1 MLARLVRRL
10 EKNQQGITGL
20 ETAIILIAF
29 VMVAS
34 VFSYVVLSAGLFSS
48 QKAKSAIQEGL
59 NQASGTVEI
68 RGNVLAKMVSGT
80 VTEVYLPLSTIAG
93 GRATDFTDTSAGNN
107 VVVISYQD
115 SSKYIPSANWTVEK
129 VSTVNTDNLLDRNEL
144 FVVTVDLSGIS
155 SNITSYHTFS
165 LEVKPPSGAVLLV
178 ERTIPAR
185 ISEIVNLY

>member
-1 MLARLVRRL
+1 MLARLVHRL
-10 EKNQQGITGL
+10 KRNQQGITGL

-48 QKAKSAIQEGL
+48 QKAKAAIQEGL
-59 NQASGTVEI
+59 EQSSGTVEI

-80 VTEVYLPLSTIAG
+80 ITEVYLPLSTISG

-115 SSKYIPSANWTVEK
+115 NLIYVPSANWTVEK
-129 VSTVNTDNLLDRNEL
+129 VSTVNADNLLDGNEL
-144 FVVTVDLSGIS
+144 FVITVDLAGIS
-155 SNITSYHTFS
+155 DNITSYHTFS
-165 LEVKPPSGAVLLV
+165 LEVKPPTGAVLIV

-185 ISEIVNLY
+185 TSAIVNLY

>member
-1 MLARLVRRL
+1 L

-48 QKAKSAIQEGL
+48 QKAKAAIQEGL